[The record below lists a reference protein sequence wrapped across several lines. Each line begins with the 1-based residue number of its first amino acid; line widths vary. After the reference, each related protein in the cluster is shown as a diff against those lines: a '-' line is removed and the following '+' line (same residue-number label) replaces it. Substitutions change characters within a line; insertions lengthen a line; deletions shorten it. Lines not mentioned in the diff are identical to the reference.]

1 LLARAVAES
10 IDNRV
15 SAREALPHVA
25 YEAGQT
31 IGAAADNLHAAL
43 EETGYD
49 LPLGRRATL
58 APGNCPFHRLA
69 QSTALVCG
77 VNLQLLRGPSSTVP
91 ATHTSHCPSRA
102 PAMAACGCTRARL
115 DSPKRCGRRALP

>member
-1 LLARAVAES
+1 VPERRYDPVGGLLASAVAES
-10 IDNRV
+10 IDNRA
-15 SAREALPHVA
+15 SAQEALPHVA

-43 EETGYD
+43 EETGYE

-77 VNLQLLRGPSSTVP
+77 VNLQLLRGVIDGVGD
-91 ATHTSHCPSRA
+91 AY
-102 PAMAACGCTRARL
+102 L
-115 DSPKRCGRRALP
+115 ALPDPNPRHCCVRLRPCSP